1 MAKAMKPIVPNEEL
15 VELTFPMR
23 GIDRSSAY
31 QKQPKGT
38 TPIAINVRAF
48 SPDADRA
55 RGGMRGGLER
65 YIDALV
71 ASTSNIQMIDHFVS
85 TIDNVDQTYLS
96 VRRIKGITVAGGNV
110 RTFYQGAYATP
121 TNGDTALEDGVDVV
135 FGQQMGVNYF
145 FADGVSQKYY
155 VIATDTV
162 GAWAAS
168 SGTLPVGSAT
178 DYPRLICLWRN
189 RLVLSGVRTDAH
201 NWFMSAV
208 NDAFNWDYA
217 LATTLATQAAAGNL
231 SPAGLVGDKVTC
243 LIPFS
248 DDILIFGCDSSI
260 WKMQGD
266 PMAGG
271 SIDRISD
278 SIGMAWG
285 RPWCKGPDGTLYF
298 FASRGGVWAMT
309 PDSQPVRISQQIT
322 HLLRSVDLNENIIRM
337 AWDDREQGI
346 HVYVTPLVST
356 VAATHYFWDSRMHAW
371 FQTKFGNKNHNPK
384 AIHTFD
390 GDDPDDR
397 VVLIGSWD
405 GYIRKY
411 GDSAVHDDRT
421 DIESE
426 VWLGPM
432 VSSGL
437 DRILLKDALINL
449 TEGSGDINWS
459 IHTGNTAEAA
469 VDSEAI
475 ESGTLVAGR
484 NPNVPMRVSGHA
496 MFLKLSST
504 NRWAMD
510 AIRVRLSGLGKVQRR
525 NQ

>member
-1 MAKAMKPIVPNEEL
+1 MAKATKPIVPNEEL
-15 VELTFPMR
+15 VELMFPMR
-23 GIDRSSAY
+23 GIDRSSTY

-48 SPDADRA
+48 SPDEDRA
-55 RGGMRGGLER
+55 RGGMRGGLVR
-65 YIDALV
+65 YIDAQV
-71 ASTSNIQMIDHFVS
+71 ATTSDIQLIDHFVS

-110 RTFYQGAYATP
+110 RTFYQGAYSTP
-121 TNGDTALEDGVDVV
+121 TNGDTALEDGVDVI
-135 FGQQMGVNYF
+135 FGQQVSGSYYFVDGVNM
-145 FADGVSQKYY
+145 KYY
-155 VIATDTV
+155 VIATDSV
-162 GAWAAS
+162 GSWSVTAGS
-168 SGTLPVGSAT
+168 LPVGSSS

-189 RLVLSGVRTDAH
+189 RVVLSGIRTDAH

-208 NDAFNWDYA
+208 GAPGDWDYA
-217 LATTLATQAAAGNL
+217 PATTLATQAVAGNL
-231 SPAGLVGDKVTC
+231 SPAGLIGDKVTT
-243 LIPFS
+243 LIPFN

-260 WKMQGD
+260 WKLQGD

-309 PDSQPVRISQQIT
+309 PDSQPMRISQQIT
-322 HLLRSVDLNENIIRM
+322 HLLRSVDLNKNIIRM
-337 AWDDREQGI
+337 EWDDREQGI
-346 HVYVTPLVST
+346 HVYVTSLDST
-356 VAATHYFWDSRMHAW
+356 VSSTHYFWDSRMHAW
-371 FQTKFGNKNHNPK
+371 YQTKFGNKNHNPK
-384 AIHTFD
+384 AVHTYD
-390 GDDPDDR
+390 GDDPNDR

-411 GDSAVHDDRT
+411 SDTAKHDDRT
-421 DIESE
+421 AIESE

-437 DRILLKDALINL
+437 DRLLVKDSLINL
-449 TEGSGDINWS
+449 TEGSGDVDWA
-459 IHTGNTAEAA
+459 IHTGNTVEAA
-469 VDSEAI
+469 VDSTAI
-475 ESGTLVAGR
+475 ETGTLVAGR

-510 AIRVRLSGLGKVQRR
+510 TIRVRLAGQGKVQRR